1 MAPPDAA
8 PMAPRTRGPAKA
20 LFALV
25 ADNLATLVAVPVVA
39 LVAVSLFCF
48 SFALLCVARPP
59 QKIRRRR
66 RTKKKLI
73 FIHPSSLKL
82 FPKQN
87 KTNKQQQRAAAWAQD
102 AGLASISPEDLLP
115 HVLEQ
120 HALPLLPPALASSPL
135 ALVLALALFLV
146 ACAHLRLVFLVK
158 PDRRFPVRLVDF
170 AVTSPPRD
178 WRFPRGW
185 MPVLSR
191 ATDKFTDDELAF
203 QDKVLL
209 RSGLGDDTTVPWWL
223 MSNPQHLDM
232 AHARDE
238 FEKMCFQCVDELM
251 RKTGLNA
258 KRDIHMV
265 ITNSSLFNP
274 TPSLSATLMNH
285 YKMPSTTLNYS
296 LGGMGCSAGVVAV
309 DLARQMLELYPE
321 TNVLVVSHENLTNNW
336 YDGAD
341 RSMLVPNCIFRSNG
355 AALLLSNKRRFA
367 GAKSKYTLREL
378 VRTTI
383 AADDE
388 AFECVYQCEDDRGK
402 VGVRLRK
409 ELMQVAGRALK
420 ANITRLGP
428 RVLPLSEKLLFAAD
442 LVGRKIGL
450 VSKKSPAYLPDFS
463 KAFEHLCIHT
473 GGRGVIDAI
482 EKQLQLPGTLV
493 EPSRA
498 ALYRFG
504 NVSSTSIWY
513 VLSFVE
519 SGNGGDKKARGIKKG
534 DKVWQLGFGSGFKC
548 NSAVWVANRR
558 VVDSHPAWEGFD
570 VEELREELR
579 GEKEIEFPTPLAN
592 FPPGTLA
599 DRLRTKGE
607 TAKAAAAVAAAGGGA
622 AAAAAGGGKKGRH
635 GAAVEVAARTRAH

>member
-1 MAPPDAA
+1 M
-8 PMAPRTRGPAKA
+8 PA
-20 LFALV
+20 
-25 ADNLATLVAVPVVA
+25 
-39 LVAVSLFCF
+39 
-48 SFALLCVARPP
+48 ALLER
-59 QKIRRRR
+59 
-66 RTKKKLI
+66 
-73 FIHPSSLKL
+73 
-82 FPKQN
+82 
-87 KTNKQQQRAAAWAQD
+87 
-102 AGLASISPEDLLP
+102 
-115 HVLEQ
+115 HV
-120 HALPLLPPALASSPL
+120 LPLLPPALAASPLALLLACAL
-135 ALVLALALFLV
+135 ALVLA
-146 ACAHLRLVFLVK
+146 AHVRLRLLTK
-158 PDRRFPVRLVDF
+158 PDARFPVRLVDF
-170 AVTSPPRD
+170 AVTHPPRD
-178 WRFPRGW
+178 WKFPRGW

-238 FEKMCFQCVDELM
+238 FEKMCFQAVDELF
-251 RKTGLNA
+251 RKTGLDPG
-258 KRDIHMV
+258 RGGVDVV

-285 YKMPSTTLNYS
+285 YKMPPTTLNYS

-321 TNVLVVSHENLTNNW
+321 SNVLVVSHENLTNNW
-336 YDGAD
+336 YNGAD
-341 RSMLVPNCIFRSNG
+341 RSMIVPNCIFRSNG
-355 AALLLSNKRRFA
+355 AALLLSNKRRYA
-367 GAKSKYTLREL
+367 GAKSKYTLQHL

-388 AFECVYQCEDDRGK
+388 AFECVYQCEDERGK

-409 ELMQVAGRALK
+409 ELMAVAGRALK

-442 LVGRKIGL
+442 LVARKLGL
-450 VSKKSPAYLPDFS
+450 AGAAGKGAPAYVPDFS
-463 KAFEHLCIHT
+463 RAFQHLCIHT

-482 EKQLQLPGTLV
+482 ERQLQLPGHIV

-513 VLSFVE
+513 VLSYIE
-519 SGNGGDKKARGIKKG
+519 SGNGGDKSARPVRRG
-534 DKVWQLGFGSGFKC
+534 DRVWQLGFGSGFKC

-558 VVDSHPAWEGFD
+558 VVDAHPAWRGFD

-579 GEKEIEFPTPLAN
+579 GDREIEFPTPLHK

-599 DRLRTKGE
+599 DRLK
-607 TAKAAAAVAAAGGGA
+607 AKEGAGAGAGGGGA
-622 AAAAAGGGKKGRH
+622 AAAAATPGKKGTRGQA
-635 GAAVEVAARTRAH
+635 GAGSGAVEVAARSTRAH

>member
-1 MAPPDAA
+1 MPPEEL
-8 PMAPRTRGPAKA
+8 P
-20 LFALV
+20 
-25 ADNLATLVAVPVVA
+25 
-39 LVAVSLFCF
+39 
-48 SFALLCVARPP
+48 ALL
-59 QKIRRRR
+59 
-66 RTKKKLI
+66 LD
-73 FIHPSSLKL
+73 
-82 FPKQN
+82 N
-87 KTNKQQQRAAAWAQD
+87 
-102 AGLASISPEDLLP
+102 
-115 HVLEQ
+115 HV
-120 HALPLLPPALASSPL
+120 LPLLPEGSQTPLTALL
-135 ALVLALALFLV
+135 AFLLALALFAYV
-146 ACAHLRLVFLVK
+146 RLRFLVR
-158 PDRRFPVRLVDF
+158 PDARFPVRLVDF

-178 WRFPRGW
+178 WKFPRGW

-238 FEKMCFQCVDELM
+238 FEKMCFQAVDELL
-251 RKTGLNA
+251 RKTGLDA
-258 KRDIHMV
+258 KRGDIDVV

-309 DLARQMLELYPE
+309 DLARQMLELYPNS
-321 TNVLVVSHENLTNNW
+321 NVLVVSHENLTNNW

-355 AALLLSNKRRFA
+355 AALLLSNKSRYA
-367 GAKSKYTLREL
+367 GSKSKYTLQHL

-388 AFECVYQCEDDRGK
+388 AFECVYQCEDDRQK

-409 ELMQVAGRALK
+409 ELMAVAGRALK

-428 RVLPLSEKLLFAAD
+428 RVLPLSEKLFFAAD
-442 LVGRKIGL
+442 LVGRKVGL
-450 VSKKSPAYLPDFS
+450 IKKGTPAYVPDFS
-463 KAFEHLCIHT
+463 RAFNHLCIHT

-482 EKQLQLPGTLV
+482 EKQLQLPGPIV

-519 SGNGGDKKARGIKKG
+519 SGNGGDKKARPMKKG
-534 DKVWQLGFGSGFKC
+534 DRVWQLGFGSGFKC
-548 NSAVWVANRR
+548 NSAVWVANRN
-558 VVDSHPAWEGFD
+558 VVDRHPAWQGFD

-579 GEKEIEFPTPLAN
+579 GDKEIEFPTPLHK

-599 DRLRTKGE
+599 DRLKG
-607 TAKAAAAVAAAGGGA
+607 KGNGAAAGA
-622 AAAAAGGGKKGRH
+622 AATPSKKTR
-635 GAAVEVAARTRAH
+635 ASAVEVAARSTRAH

>member
-1 MAPPDAA
+1 
-8 PMAPRTRGPAKA
+8 
-20 LFALV
+20 
-25 ADNLATLVAVPVVA
+25 
-39 LVAVSLFCF
+39 
-48 SFALLCVARPP
+48 
-59 QKIRRRR
+59 
-66 RTKKKLI
+66 
-73 FIHPSSLKL
+73 
-82 FPKQN
+82 
-87 KTNKQQQRAAAWAQD
+87 
-102 AGLASISPEDLLP
+102 LLP
-115 HVLEQ
+115 
-120 HALPLLPPALASSPL
+120 AGSSPL
-135 ALVLALALFLV
+135 TAALALLLALALFAYV
-146 ACAHLRLVFLVK
+146 RLRFLTR
-158 PDRRFPVRLVDF
+158 PDARYPVRLVDF
-170 AVTSPPRD
+170 AVTNPPRD
-178 WRFPRGW
+178 WKFPRGW

-238 FEKMCFQCVDELM
+238 FEKMCFQAVDELL

-258 KRDIHMV
+258 KKGDIDIV

-274 TPSLSATLMNH
+274 TPSLSATIMNH

-321 TNVLVVSHENLTNNW
+321 SNVLVVSHENLTNNW
-336 YDGAD
+336 YNGAD
-341 RSMLVPNCIFRSNG
+341 RSMIVPNCIFRSNG
-355 AALLLSNKRRFA
+355 AALLLSNKRRYS
-367 GAKSKYTLREL
+367 GSKSKYTLQHL

-383 AADDE
+383 ALDDE

-409 ELMQVAGRALK
+409 ELMAVAGRALK

-428 RVLPLSEKLLFAAD
+428 RVLPLSEKLFFAAD
-442 LVGRKIGL
+442 LIGRKLGFIKRGT
-450 VSKKSPAYLPDFS
+450 PAYVPDFS
-463 KAFEHLCIHT
+463 RAFQHLCIHT

-482 EKQLQLPGTLV
+482 ERQLQLPGPIV

-519 SGNGGDKKARGIKKG
+519 SGNGGDKKARGVRKG
-534 DKVWQLGFGSGFKC
+534 DRVWQLGFGSGFKC
-548 NSAVWVANRR
+548 NSAVWVANRA
-558 VVDSHPAWEGFD
+558 VVDAHPAWQGFD

-579 GEKEIEFPTPLAN
+579 GDKEIEFPTPLHK

-599 DRLRTKGE
+599 DRLK
-607 TAKAAAAVAAAGGGA
+607 AKAGGA
-622 AAAAAGGGKKGRH
+622 AAPAPAAGANKKTRS
-635 GAAVEVAARTRAH
+635 AAVEVAARSTRAH

>member
-1 MAPPDAA
+1 M
-8 PMAPRTRGPAKA
+8 PA
-20 LFALV
+20 
-25 ADNLATLVAVPVVA
+25 
-39 LVAVSLFCF
+39 
-48 SFALLCVARPP
+48 ALL
-59 QKIRRRR
+59 
-66 RTKKKLI
+66 L
-73 FIHPSSLKL
+73 LL
-82 FPKQN
+82 LL
-87 KTNKQQQRAAAWAQD
+87 AA
-102 AGLASISPEDLLP
+102 LL
-115 HVLEQ
+115 
-120 HALPLLPPALASSPL
+120 HAKL
-135 ALVLALALFLV
+135 ALLTP
-146 ACAHLRLVFLVK
+146 
-158 PDRRFPVRLVDF
+158 PDRRYPVRLVDF
-170 AVTSPPRD
+170 AVTAPPRD

-191 ATDKFTDDELAF
+191 ATDKFTDDDLAF

-238 FEKMCFQCVDELM
+238 FEKMCFQCVDELL
-251 RKTGLNA
+251 RKTGLDPR
-258 KRDIHMV
+258 RDVACV

-285 YKMPSTTLNYS
+285 YKMPSTVLNYS

-309 DLARQMLELYPE
+309 DLARQVLQLYPE

-336 YDGAD
+336 YAGAD
-341 RSMLVPNCIFRSNG
+341 RSMIVPNCIFRSNG
-355 AALLLSNKRRFA
+355 AALLLSNKRRYA
-367 GAKSKYTLREL
+367 GRGSKYTLREV

-388 AFECVYQCEDDRGK
+388 AFECVYQCEDSRGK

-409 ELMQVAGRALK
+409 ELMTVAGRALK

-428 RVLPLSEKLLFAAD
+428 RVLPLSEKLAFAGDMVARKLGG
-442 LVGRKIGL
+442 LVGGGGA
-450 VSKKSPAYLPDFS
+450 KKSGSAPYLPDFS
-463 KAFEHLCIHT
+463 RAFQHLCIHT

-482 EKQLQLPGTLV
+482 ERQLQLPGPLV

-519 SGNGGDKKARGIKKG
+519 SGHGGDAKARRVERG

-558 VVDSHPAWEGFD
+558 VVDAHPAWQGFK
-570 VEELREELR
+570 VEELREELAGGR
-579 GEKEIEFPTPLAN
+579 EIEFPTPLDK

-599 DRLRTKGE
+599 DRLRGVNG
-607 TAKAAAAVAAAGGGA
+607 AAPAPAGAAAVVEAAGAAGG
-622 AAAAAGGGKKGRH
+622 GGGKKGRH
-635 GAAVEVAARTRAH
+635 GAAVEVAARTTRAH

>member
-1 MAPPDAA
+1 M
-8 PMAPRTRGPAKA
+8 
-20 LFALV
+20 
-25 ADNLATLVAVPVVA
+25 
-39 LVAVSLFCF
+39 
-48 SFALLCVARPP
+48 
-59 QKIRRRR
+59 
-66 RTKKKLI
+66 
-73 FIHPSSLKL
+73 
-82 FPKQN
+82 
-87 KTNKQQQRAAAWAQD
+87 
-102 AGLASISPEDLLP
+102 
-115 HVLEQ
+115 
-120 HALPLLPPALASSPL
+120 
-135 ALVLALALFLV
+135 
-146 ACAHLRLVFLVK
+146 
-158 PDRRFPVRLVDF
+158 RLVDF
-170 AVTSPPRD
+170 AVTNPPRD
-178 WRFPRGW
+178 WKFPRGW

-191 ATDKFTDDELAF
+191 ATDKFTDEELSF

-238 FEKMCFQCVDELM
+238 FEKMCFQAVDELLK
-251 RKTGLNA
+251 KTKLNA
-258 KRDIHMV
+258 QRGDIDVV

-274 TPSLSATLMNH
+274 TPSLSATIMNH

-309 DLARQMLELYPE
+309 DLARQMLELFPE
-321 TNVLVVSHENLTNNW
+321 SNVLVVSHENLTNNW

-355 AALLLSNKRRFA
+355 AALLLSNKSKYS
-367 GAKSKYTLREL
+367 GSKSKYTLQEL
-378 VRTTI
+378 IRTTI
-383 AADDE
+383 AADTE
-388 AFECVYQCEDDRGK
+388 AFECVYQCEDERGK

-409 ELMQVAGRALK
+409 ELMMVAGRALK

-442 LVGRKIGL
+442 LVGRKLGL
-450 VSKKSPAYLPDFS
+450 VKKGTPAYVPDFS
-463 KAFEHLCIHT
+463 RAFQHLCIHT

-482 EKQLQLPGTLV
+482 EKQLQLPLSIV

-519 SGNGGDKKARGIKKG
+519 SGNGGDKKARSIRRG
-534 DKVWQLGFGSGFKC
+534 DRVWQLGFGSGFKC
-548 NSAVWVANRR
+548 NSAVWVANRD
-558 VVDSHPAWEGFD
+558 VKDAHPAWQGFD

-579 GEKEIEFPTPLAN
+579 GDKEIEFPTPLHK

-599 DRLRTKGE
+599 DRLKGG
-607 TAKAAAAVAAAGGGA
+607 KGGSGGA
-622 AAAAAGGGKKGRH
+622 AAASGKKTRAS
-635 GAAVEVAARTRAH
+635 AAAASVEVAARSTRAH